1 LTPQLCVLDAGRCLY
16 FGPTDRALDYFTG
29 LGFTK
34 PTTRSVP
41 ELITTVSDPAFQG
54 DLVTPG
60 CEDTAP
66 RTVGD
71 FVDAFAKSP
80 FARDVTAALD
90 EGVKGTPRP
99 DLTPDLQRKVRR
111 QSLQSPFRQFI
122 ILLRR
127 SVQLIVSQPV
137 TFIVTVLANVVFGLV
152 LGSIFFNVD
161 MTESGAFSRG
171 GLLFLGMLFL
181 AFGELGGVPTKFA
194 ERTVFAK
201 QSSGAGFY
209 SVMPFVVS
217 ASLVDALT
225 VFVKTV
231 CYSTSIYFL
240 AGLNLGTFGERFAY
254 YIAVLFFLSLFVST
268 YARLLSSMGNKDLAN
283 ALGGVG
289 LIVMVMFSGFLVPYD
304 SIPNFLIW
312 LYWASPVQWAYHA
325 LLINEYTGL
334 DFTCSPEGL
343 VPFNTAIP
351 DALKVC
357 PPSLSSGTAYVAANF
372 QARLGGMW
380 RLWDI
385 LVLFGFYVLCL
396 GLTIF
401 QMSRLKPQGYAYRA
415 PADAIDPD
423 ERSAPRMSLD
433 AHFSRN
439 STTSLTGATAVTIG
453 ALRDKYGSGAGG
465 ASKSIKASA
474 SGGDVAMAATT
485 SSSSSHSSTGDPV
498 GAGKQSTTGGHGAV
512 LTWHNLNYTV
522 DANGEP
528 KQLLNNVMGFAEHGR
543 MLALMGSS
551 GAGKTTLLDVLAQ
564 RKTGGDVAGDV
575 LVNGVELA
583 PLSFAKISGY
593 VEQADLHV
601 QEATVREALQFSA
614 ALRGGRDVSEADQ
627 AARVE
632 DAMDKLQLRS
642 VQDQL
647 ILSLAPSHLKKL
659 TIGCELVGIGSDA
672 ILFLDE
678 PTSGLDARDALSVIA
693 GLRLIA
699 ADRVAVVCTI
709 HQPSQE
715 LFASFDR
722 LLLLSRGGNMVYM
735 GDLNAAEGEPLE
747 GVAGGKLMAYFQD
760 HGAAPLP
767 QGRNPAE
774 HMVRLGRLAGGGRE
788 GVGVCAP
795 PSWTGRAWAGMCG
808 GYGTCIA
815 S

>member
-1 LTPQLCVLDAGRCLY
+1 
-16 FGPTDRALDYFTG
+16 
-29 LGFTK
+29 
-34 PTTRSVP
+34 
-41 ELITTVSDPAFQG
+41 
-54 DLVTPG
+54 
-60 CEDTAP
+60 
-66 RTVGD
+66 
-71 FVDAFAKSP
+71 
-80 FARDVTAALD
+80 
-90 EGVKGTPRP
+90 
-99 DLTPDLQRKVRR
+99 
-111 QSLQSPFRQFI
+111 
-122 ILLRR
+122 
-127 SVQLIVSQPV
+127 
-137 TFIVTVLANVVFGLV
+137 
-152 LGSIFFNVD
+152 
-161 MTESGAFSRG
+161 
-171 GLLFLGMLFL
+171 
-181 AFGELGGVPTKFA
+181 
-194 ERTVFAK
+194 
-201 QSSGAGFY
+201 
-209 SVMPFVVS
+209 MPFVVS
-217 ASLVDALT
+217 ASLVDAFT
-225 VFVKTV
+225 VLVKTV
-231 CYSTSIYFL
+231 CYATSIYFL
-240 AGLNLGTFGERFAY
+240 AGLNLGGFGERFAY
-254 YIAVLFFLSLFVST
+254 YIAVLFSLSLFVST
-268 YARLLSSMGNKDLAN
+268 YARLLSTMGNKDLAN

-289 LIVMVMFSGFLVPYD
+289 LIVMVMFSGFLVPHD

-334 DFTCSPEGL
+334 TFTCSPEGL
-343 VPFNTAIP
+343 LPYNTAIP

-357 PPSLSSGTAYVAANF
+357 PLSTGTAYVASNF

-396 GLTIF
+396 GLTIY
-401 QMSRLKPQGYAYRA
+401 QMSRLQPQGYAYRA
-415 PADAIDPD
+415 PADAVDPD

-433 AHFSRN
+433 AHLSRH

-453 ALRDKYGSGAGG
+453 ALRDKFGAGADG
-465 ASKSIKASA
+465 ADKAIKAKA
-474 SGGDVAMAATT
+474 SGGDVEVGATS
-485 SSSSSHSSTGDPV
+485 SSSSSHSSAADAGRAAKPTLTAG
-498 GAGKQSTTGGHGAV
+498 GAAKPSSTTGGHGAV

-528 KQLLNNVMGFAEHGR
+528 KQLLNSVMGFAEHGH

-564 RKTGGDVAGDV
+564 RKTGGSVTGDV

-614 ALRGGRDVSEADQ
+614 ALRGGSEVPEADQ

-632 DAMDKLQLRS
+632 DAMDKLQLRA

-678 PTSGLDARDALSVIA
+678 PTSGLDARDALSVVA

-767 QGRNPAE
+767 KGRNPAD
-774 HMVRLGRLAGGGRE
+774 HMLTVIGAGTSGSSDIDWSAVWLDSDERKAIEGRIDGSDGKPPSCRSSSTAASPRAAS
-788 GVGVCAP
+788 AP
-795 PSWTGRAWAGMCG
+795 PPAGSSSAIALCGCTAAFGGCPPTTLRA
-808 GYGTCIA
+808 
-815 S
+815 

>member
-1 LTPQLCVLDAGRCLY
+1 VLDAGRCLY
-16 FGPTDRALDYFTG
+16 FGPTDKALDYFTG

-34 PTTRSVP
+34 PSTRSVP

-54 DLVTPG
+54 ALVTPG

-80 FARDVTAALD
+80 FAQDVTAALD
-90 EGVKGTPRP
+90 EGVKGTPFP
-99 DLTPDLQRKVRR
+99 DLTQDLQRKVHR

-127 SVQLIVSQPV
+127 SVQLVVSQPV
-137 TFIVTVLANVVFGLV
+137 TFVVTVLANVVFGLA

-161 MTESGAFSRG
+161 MTEAGAFSRG

-209 SVMPFVVS
+209 SVMPFVLS
-217 ASLVDALT
+217 ASLVDAFT
-225 VFVKTV
+225 VFVKTM
-231 CYSTSIYFL
+231 CYALAIYFL
-240 AGLNLGTFGERFAY
+240 AGLNLGKFGERFAY
-254 YIAVLFFLSLFVST
+254 YIVVLFFLSLFIST
-268 YARLLSSMGNKDLAN
+268 YARLLSTMGNKDLAS
-283 ALGGVG
+283 ALGGVA

-312 LYWASPVQWAYHA
+312 LYWISPVQWAYHA
-325 LLINEYTGL
+325 LLINEFTGL
-334 DFTCSPEGL
+334 NFTCSPDGL
-343 VPFNTAIP
+343 LPFNTAVP
-351 DALKVC
+351 DAFKFCTLSTGTEYLK
-357 PPSLSSGTAYVAANF
+357 ANF
-372 QARLGGMW
+372 QARLGDSAGMW
-380 RLWDI
+380 RLWDV

-401 QMSRLKPQGYAYRA
+401 QMSRLQPQGYAYRA
-415 PADAIDPD
+415 PADAVDPD

-439 STTSLTGATAVTIG
+439 SMASLTGATAVTIG
-453 ALRDKYGSGAGG
+453 ALRDKYGGG
-465 ASKSIKASA
+465 TDVVSKSVKASA
-474 SGGDVAMAATT
+474 SGGDVAVAATT
-485 SSSSSHSSTGDPV
+485 SSSSSHSLTTDPA
-498 GAGKQSTTGGHGAV
+498 GAGKLSATGGHGAV

-564 RKTGGDVAGDV
+564 RKTGGDVTGDV
-575 LVNGVELA
+575 LVNGVELV

-632 DAMDKLQLRS
+632 DAMDKLHLRS

-647 ILSLAPSHLKKL
+647 ILSLAPSQLKKL

-678 PTSGLDARDALSVIA
+678 PTSGLDARDALSVVA

-747 GVAGGKLMAYFQD
+747 GVAGGKLMAYFED

-767 QGRNPAE
+767 GGGNPAE
-774 HMVRLGRLAGGGRE
+774 HMVRLGSLARRAGGSVR
-788 GVGVCAP
+788 CAP
-795 PSWTGRAWAGMCG
+795 PLWTGLVWAGMCG
-808 GYGTCIA
+808 VCLTCMA
-815 S
+815 A